1 MKTQSNG
8 DLEDA
13 RYLSKTILIQDP
25 IITQDPV
32 IIDVDSDSE
41 TSEDERIR
49 KEKEEEEKKKQ
60 AEAREQKRQ
69 KRIRNIRLRLAS
81 AAKIAKRFDRFE
93 CSDCVGL
100 EFQSSSEL
108 FVHLRSAHRFNKT
121 RYQFLCICTAV

>member
-1 MKTQSNG
+1 MG
-8 DLEDA
+8 
-13 RYLSKTILIQDP
+13 
-25 IITQDPV
+25 
-32 IIDVDSDSE
+32 
-41 TSEDERIR
+41 SEDERIR

-81 AAKIAKRFDRFE
+81 AARIAKRFDRFE

-121 RYQFLCICTAV
+121 RLEKRYEHYNADLSEISSSDETTDNSSSEES